1 MNKVFTIFFERL
13 SKFALIFSMI
23 ISGGFVFAEPLPSS
37 MPEEQDISSDRLQLL
52 KEMSQMYV
60 DEGRVAGIVN
70 VVVRNGKVV
79 HYEATGGKG
88 IEDSRPVEKNDLFR
102 IYSMTKPI
110 TAVAAMQLYEQG
122 KFRLS
127 DPVHK
132 FVPEFENLQVLNE
145 QGILV
150 DADRPMTMQQL
161 LTHTTGLSYGF
172 AAGVDMVDQLYSE
185 ADLWALENLDAF
197 AEAIAKIPLKFHPGE
212 RWHYSVAVDV
222 TGLVVQRISGKSFD
236 QYMHDHIFEPLGM
249 EDTFFAVPRE
259 KRSRFLPNHYYD
271 AAAENLISFEQVDDD
286 GLVGQLNR
294 RKVAMGDYYD
304 VSLFSGGGGLVST
317 AMDYARFAEM
327 MRNGGS
333 LDGVRILSPKTVNYM
348 ASNHLSASLNVGGI
362 GESPTQQSSGD
373 TGFGFGL
380 GFGLVTDTTAGGGL
394 GGSAVI
400 GSVGEFNWGGAAGT
414 VFWIDPVE
422 ELVVVSMIQL
432 MGSPWPLRHDLKV
445 AVYQALDKTYE

>member
-1 MNKVFTIFFERL
+1 MNKEFTNCFERV

-23 ISGGFVFAEPLPSS
+23 IGGGFVFAGPLPSS

-172 AAGVDMVDQLYSE
+172 AAGVDMVDPVSYTHL
-185 ADLWALENLDAF
+185 
-197 AEAIAKIPLKFHPGE
+197 
-212 RWHYSVAVDV
+212 
-222 TGLVVQRISGKSFD
+222 T
-236 QYMHDHIFEPLGM
+236 
-249 EDTFFAVPRE
+249 
-259 KRSRFLPNHYYD
+259 LPTK
-271 AAAENLISFEQVDDD
+271 A
-286 GLVGQLNR
+286 
-294 RKVAMGDYYD
+294 
-304 VSLFSGGGGLVST
+304 
-317 AMDYARFAEM
+317 
-327 MRNGGS
+327 
-333 LDGVRILSPKTVNYM
+333 
-348 ASNHLSASLNVGGI
+348 
-362 GESPTQQSSGD
+362 
-373 TGFGFGL
+373 
-380 GFGLVTDTTAGGGL
+380 
-394 GGSAVI
+394 
-400 GSVGEFNWGGAAGT
+400 
-414 VFWIDPVE
+414 
-422 ELVVVSMIQL
+422 
-432 MGSPWPLRHDLKV
+432 
-445 AVYQALDKTYE
+445 